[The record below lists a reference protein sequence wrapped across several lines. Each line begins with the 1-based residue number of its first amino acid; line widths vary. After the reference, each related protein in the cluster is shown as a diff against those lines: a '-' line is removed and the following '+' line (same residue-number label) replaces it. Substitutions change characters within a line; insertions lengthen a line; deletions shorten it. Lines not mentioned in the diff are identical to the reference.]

1 MDRHENIG
9 QGKLN
14 MRTFTAIMNDKRLE
28 HVPKVLETPGEDDVY
43 IRELNLLRTL
53 ITASDEAPVHSN
65 KSE

>member
-1 MDRHENIG
+1 VDRHENIG

-14 MRTFTAIMNDKRLE
+14 MTTFTAIMNDKRLE

-53 ITASDEAPVHSN
+53 VKSSSGEDASVNN
-65 KSE
+65 K